1 MKKLV
6 SVLMTL
12 LMVLSVL
19 TPLTALADDEFVDGK
34 FVETKSITVEIY
46 DRNGETAAEDNVY
59 TDYIKQGMLERYNID
74 VTFVPVP
81 RWTEVDEMNNLL
93 AANNAPD
100 VSVTYSYPTILTYAE
115 MGGVLDLAPLL
126 EEYKDLLPDLWDLLG
141 DTNIYWDQDPY
152 EDTLWCVEAVLLNNR
167 RINTFIRKDWLD
179 ALGLEIPTTTQEF
192 EDVLYAFQAN
202 AETLLGEEAD
212 KMIPFATSYDVGW
225 RCNHIL
231 TSFMPSTFTDEDAY
245 IYGFD
250 DRQMLYEGNKEA
262 VRLLNKWY
270 NDGLIWQ
277 DFPLYPAGDTTE
289 DNLIKSGYVGAF
301 QHNWDYPYR
310 NGEDSIQYVLKDL
323 VGEEAEFIAIEPFT
337 NDEGVAV
344 KLLSNPIDRK
354 VFFPATNDEPLASL
368 LYLNFIATLENRIY
382 LAFGDE
388 GMTYQL
394 TEDGAYEGIT
404 ESDVAYHINS
414 WCNIDYTILNN
425 GFQLETTEL
434 TAKTMALSYAAV
446 DSSYIETALD
456 VALSNGK
463 IFKYYNFGTIES
475 ETGMGPVLDEKRN
488 VLYSVAITASVEDF
502 DAVYDAAMADYL
514 ASGGQ
519 AIIDER
525 AAKMAEALGE

>member
-6 SVLMTL
+6 SVLMTML
-12 LMVLSVL
+12 LVLSLL
-19 TPLTALADDEFVDGK
+19 TPLTALASDELVDGK

-46 DRNGETAAEDNVY
+46 DRNGEVPAEDNAY
-59 TDYIKQGMLERYNID
+59 TDYIKQGMLDMYNIE

-93 AANNAPD
+93 AAGNAPD
-100 VSVTYSYPTILTYAE
+100 VSVTYSYPTIQTYAA

-126 EEYKDLLPDLWDLLG
+126 EEYKDLLPNVWDLLG
-141 DTNIYWDQDPY
+141 DTNIYWDQNPY
-152 EDTLWCVEAVLLNNR
+152 TGELWAVEAVLLNNR

-179 ALGLEIPTTTQEF
+179 TLGLEIPTTTEEF
-192 EDVLYAFQAN
+192 EAVLYAFQEN
-202 AETLLGEEAD
+202 AELLLGEDAD
-212 KMIPFATSYDVGW
+212 KMIPFSTSYDVGW

-231 TSFMPSTFTDEDAY
+231 TSFMPSDFTDEDAY

-310 NGEDSIQYVLKDL
+310 NGEDSIYVVMKDL
-323 VGEEAEFIAIEPFT
+323 VGEDAVYVAIEPFT
-337 NDEGVAV
+337 NDEGVALKV
-344 KLLSNPIDRK
+344 LSNPIDRK
-354 VFFPATNDEPLASL
+354 VFFPSTNDEPLASL
-368 LYLNFIATLENRIY
+368 LYLNFIASLDTRIF
-382 LAFGDE
+382 LAFGVEDINY
-388 GMTYQL
+388 TL
-394 TEDGAYEGIT
+394 TEDGAYQSMAATDIE
-404 ESDVAYHINS
+404 YHINS
-414 WCNIDYTILNN
+414 WINIDYTILNN
-425 GFQLETTEL
+425 GFQLATDDL
-434 TAKTMALSYAAV
+434 TAKTMALSYAGV
-446 DSSYIETALD
+446 DGQYVETALD
-456 VALSNGK
+456 LALSNGRV
-463 IFKYYNFGTIES
+463 FKYYNFGTIEA
-475 ETGMGPVLDEKRN
+475 EEGMGSVLDEKRN

-502 DAVYDAAMADYL
+502 DAVYDAAMDDYL
-514 ASGGQ
+514 MSGGQ

-525 AAKMAEALGE
+525 AAKMAEAMVE